1 MTSPIQWTGDFYP
14 NARGYA
20 IGWALTQFFAAVRE
34 AERMGLR
41 ESWIAAYTTARVETG
56 QWRERARR
64 AEARP

>member
-1 MTSPIQWTGDFYP
+1 MTYTP
-14 NARGYA
+14 NTLGWSLGYA
-20 IGWALTQFFAAVRE
+20 LAGFFHVVRE
-34 AERMGLR
+34 AEWMGLR